1 MLIHPDIE
9 RILFVMAM
17 ALLDMN
23 YDQYYNLCKKS
34 YTRNINIDE
43 VDQFY
48 KKPVKIYAHDFYGNE
63 YKEIVKKLSDLI
75 TVEFDNDIDCDDDGI
90 MVKHNN
96 IWKFHKQISAL
107 CNIIVPYME
116 ENRYGCHLYVDKIYI
131 YRTLK
136 LENRVSS
143 YEWHYDNNPDE
154 IVKTLIYL
162 NDVDDDNSPYEFLK
176 SPANEGILGQCTRR
190 GTECWYPA
198 PNNSRVGHLIEG
210 LEKQGCA
217 PQKVTGKQGTAIAF
231 INNSVHR
238 ANPIIEGYRDVIN
251 IRVKPTIQPAPEYAN
266 PMYTTS
272 YEHSGVVNKDPAP
285 AWKSKI

>member
-1 MLIHPDIE
+1 
-9 RILFVMAM
+9 
-17 ALLDMN
+17 MN
-23 YDQYYNLCKKS
+23 YDQYYSLCKAA
-34 YTRNINIDE
+34 YTKD
-43 VDQFY
+43 VDNNKIQKFY
-48 KKPVKIYAHDFYGNE
+48 SEPVRVYDNNFYGDE
-63 YKEIVKKLSDLI
+63 YNSLVETLSQLI
-75 TVEFDNDIDCDDDGI
+75 TKDFDNKIDCDDDGI

-96 IWKFHKQISAL
+96 IWKFHKQISSL

-154 IVKTLIYL
+154 VVKTLIYL
-162 NDVDDDNSPYEFLK
+162 NDVNELNSPYEYLK
-176 SPANEGILGQCTRR
+176 SAKTEQGILGQCTRR
-190 GTECWYPA
+190 GTEFWYPA
-198 PNNSRVGHLIEG
+198 PNNSRVGHLMEN
-210 LEKQGCA
+210 LEKQGCR
-217 PQKVTGKQGTAIAF
+217 PQKVVGPMGTAVSF

-251 IRVKPTIQPAPEYAN
+251 IRVKPTMQPAPEYAN

-272 YEHSGVVNKDPAP
+272 YEHSGVVNKNPVP

>member
-1 MLIHPDIE
+1 
-9 RILFVMAM
+9 
-17 ALLDMN
+17 
-23 YDQYYNLCKKS
+23 
-34 YTRNINIDE
+34 
-43 VDQFY
+43 
-48 KKPVKIYAHDFYGNE
+48 
-63 YKEIVKKLSDLI
+63 
-75 TVEFDNDIDCDDDGI
+75 
-90 MVKHNN
+90 
-96 IWKFHKQISAL
+96 
-107 CNIIVPYME
+107 ME

-136 LENRVSS
+136 LESRVSS

-162 NDVDDDNSPYEFLK
+162 NDVNEKNSPYEFLK
-176 SPANEGILGQCTRR
+176 NTVSDQGILGQCTRK

-210 LEKQGCA
+210 LEKQGCV
-217 PQKVTGKQGTAIAF
+217 PQKVVGPMGTAVSF

-251 IRVKPTIQPAPEYAN
+251 IRVKPTMQPAPEYTN

-272 YEHSGVVNKDPAP
+272 YEHSGVVNQNPVP